1 MQPSLDAVD
10 RELSSVGA
18 AAGKRLRELTQE
30 IWRLLTED
38 IPELRGDDVFA
49 QLLDASIEE
58 NIMTLLHAFEHGI
71 APDRVDPPAAAVEYA
86 RRLAQRGVPIV
97 ALIRSYRMGHGRFL
111 TRCMQELTGRY
122 EDTELVNAIM
132 ARMID
137 LSFRYID
144 RVSEHVIAVYQ
155 QERDRW
161 LLTRTA
167 VRSARVRAVLRDEP
181 VDVGAT
187 EAALGYNLRQHH
199 LGVVAWVVEQR
210 SPGEGLARLD
220 RLTAA
225 AAGTLGCVGRPLFVP
240 QDETLAWIWLPLG
253 GRSSLSAD
261 LLAEAFDDGDTRV
274 AVGEPASGLEGFRGT
289 LRQALRTRDVALAAD
304 PGSRVTT
311 FAEVGSLALMC
322 ADIPA
327 TREWVR
333 DTLGELAVNNRPQ
346 ARLRETLR
354 IFLATGASYTAT
366 AERMTLHKNSVQYRV
381 RKAEEALR
389 TPIQDRRAELE
400 LALRACQHLGRTVLR
415 EP

>member
-1 MQPSLDAVD
+1 MQPSIDAVD

-30 IWRLLTED
+30 IWRLLIED
-38 IPELRGDDVFA
+38 IPELRGDDVLA

-58 NIMTLLHAFEHGI
+58 NVMTLLHAFEHGI
-71 APDRVDPPAAAVEYA
+71 PPDRVDPPAAAVEYA

-111 TRCMQELTGRY
+111 TQCMQELTGRY

-132 ARMID
+132 ARMIG
-137 LSFRYID
+137 LSFQYID

-155 QERDRW
+155 QERDGW

-167 VRSARVRAVLRDEP
+167 VRSARVQAVLRDER
-181 VDVGAT
+181 VDLGAT

-199 LGVVAWVVEQR
+199 LAVLAWVVEDGE
-210 SPGEGLARLD
+210 PGAGLARLD

-225 AAGTLGCVGRPLFVP
+225 AAGTLGCAGRPLFVP

-253 GRSSLSAD
+253 ARVSPD
-261 LLAEAFDDGDTRV
+261 LLAEAFDDGDIRV
-274 AVGEPASGLEGFRGT
+274 AVGEPAHGLEGFRGT

-304 PGSRVTT
+304 PGTRVTT
-311 FAEVGSLALMC
+311 FAEVGPLALMC

-327 TREWVR
+327 TREWVH
-333 DTLGELAVNNRPQ
+333 DTLGELAVDDEPR

-366 AERMTLHKNSVQYRV
+366 AERMTLHKNSVQYRI

-389 TPIQDRRAELE
+389 TPIQDRRAEVE
-400 LALRACQHLGRTVLR
+400 LALRACRHLGRTVLR
-415 EP
+415 GN

>member
-1 MQPSLDAVD
+1 MQPSIDAVD

-38 IPELRGDDVFA
+38 IPELRGDDVVA

-58 NIMTLLHAFEHGI
+58 NVMTLLHAFEHGI
-71 APDRVDPPAAAVEYA
+71 APDRVDPPTAAVEYA

-132 ARMID
+132 ARMIEM
-137 LSFRYID
+137 SFRYID
-144 RVSEHVIAVYQ
+144 RVSEHVIGVYQ
-155 QERDRW
+155 QERDGW
-161 LLTRTA
+161 LLTRSA
-167 VRSARVRAVLRDEP
+167 VRAARVRAVLRDEP

-210 SPGEGLARLD
+210 DPGEGLARLD

-240 QDETLAWIWLPLG
+240 QDEMLAWVWLPLG
-253 GRSSLSAD
+253 TRVSPEM
-261 LLAEAFDDGDTRV
+261 LAEAFDDSDIRVVVGD
-274 AVGEPASGLEGFRGT
+274 PAHGLEGFRAT
-289 LRQALRTRDVALAAD
+289 FRQALRTRDVALAAD

-333 DTLGELAVNNRPQ
+333 HTLGELAVDDGPP

-354 IFLATGASYTAT
+354 IFLSTGASYTAT

>member
-1 MQPSLDAVD
+1 MQPSIDAVD

-30 IWRLLTED
+30 IWRLLIED
-38 IPELRGDDVFA
+38 IPELRGDDVLA

-58 NIMTLLHAFEHGI
+58 NVMTLLHAFEHGI
-71 APDRVDPPAAAVEYA
+71 PPDRVDPPAAAVEYA

-97 ALIRSYRMGHGRFL
+97 ALIRSYRVGHGRFL
-111 TRCMQELTGRY
+111 IRCMQELTGRY

-132 ARMID
+132 ARMIE
-137 LSFRYID
+137 LSFQYID

-155 QERDRW
+155 QERDGW

-167 VRSARVRAVLRDEP
+167 VRSARVRAMLRDEQ
-181 VDVGAT
+181 VDLGAT

-199 LGVVAWVVEQR
+199 LGVVAWVVEDGE
-210 SPGEGLARLD
+210 PGEGLARLD
-220 RLTAA
+220 RLATA
-225 AAGTLGCVGRPLFVP
+225 AAGTLGCAGRPLFVP

-253 GRSSLSAD
+253 TRVSPD
-261 LLAEAFDDGDTRV
+261 QMAEAFDDGDIRV
-274 AVGEPASGLEGFRGT
+274 TVGEPAHGLEGFRGT

-333 DTLGELAVNNRPQ
+333 DTLGELAVDDEPQ
-346 ARLRETLR
+346 ARLRDTLR

-366 AERMTLHKNSVQYRV
+366 AERMTLHKNSVQYRI